1 MLAYHRHKKG
11 SIKMSIRKSALIKC
25 IYQFILFSIIGLA
38 LMFTLFHAGILAIP
52 VIAFMWTFWGFNFL
66 TLITG
71 VQFKKR
77 YKFAFAFLNLAI
89 IPSLFVFLI
98 TSPKPIIF
106 LMFSIKTLEAP
117 KDERLH
123 TITTISSICLAIL
136 YLITIILFVKAY
148 WKEVKNEALKL
159 FGKEIPQEKHS
170 ELCKTKYPVLLV
182 HGTGFRDRSFYN
194 YWGEIPSELE
204 KHGASIFYS
213 NHDAW
218 ANIEDAASQIT
229 DTLKTVLEKA
239 ECKKVNIIA
248 HSKGGID
255 VRYAIS
261 KLGLEDKIASVTMI
275 SSPNHGSKTLD
286 KLYSIFGDW
295 LFKFLAVFVNLWFKI
310 LGDKKP
316 DFFKTTKQFC
326 SSFMEGFNKE
336 ITDSPSI
343 LYQSFAGKMKN
354 PFSDIFMCFMNFV
367 MKFCDGENDGLVSL
381 ESAKWGNFRGV
392 IEAQKFFGISH
403 AHEVDAYRTNPRIKE
418 ADGLPK
424 NSKTI
429 RDFYINLIAELKEK
443 GF

>member
-1 MLAYHRHKKG
+1 
-11 SIKMSIRKSALIKC
+11 MSIRKAALVKC

-38 LMFTLFHAGILAIP
+38 LMFTLFHAAILALP

-71 VQFKKR
+71 VQFSNR
-77 YKFAFAFLNLAI
+77 YKISFALLNFFVIALLITFLIISSDPEEYEKVYTIAI
-89 IPSLFVFLI
+89 I
-98 TSPKPIIF
+98 T
-106 LMFSIKTLEAP
+106 
-117 KDERLH
+117 
-123 TITTISSICLAIL
+123 SICIGIL
-136 YLITIILFVKAY
+136 YLLTIILFVKAY
-148 WKEVKNEALKL
+148 WKAAKIELLKL
-159 FGKEIPQEKHS
+159 LGKEIPLEKYS

-182 HGTGFRDRSFYN
+182 HGTGFRDRAFCN
-194 YWGEIPSELE
+194 YWGGIPSLLE

-213 NHDAW
+213 KHDAW
-218 ANIEDAASQIT
+218 ANIEDAASQIA
-229 DTLKTVLEKA
+229 DTLKTVLKEA
-239 ECKKVNIIA
+239 ECEKVNIIA

-286 KLYSIFGDW
+286 KLFSIFGEW

-316 DFFKTTKQFC
+316 DFFRVTKQFC
-326 SSFMEGFNKE
+326 SSYMESFNKE

-354 PFSDIFMCFMNFV
+354 PFSDIFMWFMNFV
-367 MKFCDGENDGLVSL
+367 MKFCDGENDGLVSV

-392 IEAQKFFGISH
+392 IEGQKLLGISH
-403 AHEVDAYRTNPRIKE
+403 AHEVDAYRTNPKLKE
-418 ADGLPK
+418 ANGLPK

-429 RDFYINLIAELKEK
+429 RDFYINLIAELKEE

>member
-1 MLAYHRHKKG
+1 
-11 SIKMSIRKSALIKC
+11 MSIRKAALVKC

-38 LMFTLFHAGILAIP
+38 LMFTLFHAAILALP

-71 VQFKKR
+71 VQFSNR
-77 YKFAFAFLNLAI
+77 YKISFALLNFFVIALLITFLIISSDPEEYEKVYTIAI
-89 IPSLFVFLI
+89 I
-98 TSPKPIIF
+98 T
-106 LMFSIKTLEAP
+106 
-117 KDERLH
+117 
-123 TITTISSICLAIL
+123 SICIGIL
-136 YLITIILFVKAY
+136 YLLTIILFVKAY
-148 WKEVKNEALKL
+148 WKAAKIELLKL
-159 FGKEIPQEKHS
+159 LGKEIPLEKYS

-182 HGTGFRDRSFYN
+182 HGTGFRDRAFCN
-194 YWGEIPSELE
+194 YWGGIPDLLE

-213 NHDAW
+213 KHDAW
-218 ANIEDAASQIT
+218 ANIEDAASQIA
-229 DTLKTVLEKA
+229 DTLKTVLIEA
-239 ECKKVNIIA
+239 ECEKVNIIA

-261 KLGLEDKIASVTMI
+261 KLGLEDKIASVTMF
-275 SSPNHGSKTLD
+275 
-286 KLYSIFGDW
+286 SIFGEW

-316 DFFKTTKQFC
+316 DFFRATKQFC
-326 SSFMEGFNKE
+326 SSYMESFNKE

-367 MKFCDGENDGLVSL
+367 MKFCDGENDGLVSV
-381 ESAKWGNFRGV
+381 ESAKWANFRGV
-392 IEAQKFFGISH
+392 IEGQKFLGISH
-403 AHEVDAYRTNPRIKE
+403 AHEVDAYRTNPKLKE
-418 ADGLPK
+418 ANGLPK

>member
-1 MLAYHRHKKG
+1 
-11 SIKMSIRKSALIKC
+11 MSIRKAALVKC

-38 LMFTLFHAGILAIP
+38 LMFTLFHAAILALP

-71 VQFKKR
+71 VQFNNR
-77 YKFAFAFLNLAI
+77 YKISFALLNFFVIALLITFLIISSDPEEYEKVYTIAI
-89 IPSLFVFLI
+89 I
-98 TSPKPIIF
+98 T
-106 LMFSIKTLEAP
+106 
-117 KDERLH
+117 
-123 TITTISSICLAIL
+123 SICIGIL
-136 YLITIILFVKAY
+136 YLLTIILFVKAY
-148 WKEVKNEALKL
+148 WKAVKIELLKL
-159 FGKEIPQEKHS
+159 LGKEIPLEKHS

-182 HGTGFRDRSFYN
+182 HGTGFRDRAFCN
-194 YWGEIPSELE
+194 YWGGIPGLLE

-218 ANIEDAASQIT
+218 ANIEDAASQIA
-229 DTLKTVLEKA
+229 DTLKTVLKET
-239 ECKKVNIIA
+239 ECEKVNIIA

-286 KLYSIFGDW
+286 KLFSIFGEW

-316 DFFKTTKQFC
+316 DFFRATKQFC
-326 SSFMEGFNKE
+326 SSYMESFNKE

-367 MKFCDGENDGLVSL
+367 MKFCDGENDGLVSV
-381 ESAKWGNFRGV
+381 ESAKWANFRGV
-392 IEAQKFFGISH
+392 IEGQKFLGISH
-403 AHEVDAYRTNPRIKE
+403 AHEVDAYRTNPKIKE

>member
-1 MLAYHRHKKG
+1 MHTIGIAYHRHKKG
-11 SIKMSIRKSALIKC
+11 SIKMSIRKSALVKC

-38 LMFTLFHAGILAIP
+38 LMFTLFHAAILALP

-66 TLITG
+66 TLIIG
-71 VQFKKR
+71 IQFRKR
-77 YKFAFAFLNLAI
+77 YQISFAVLNFFVIALLI
-89 IPSLFVFLI
+89 VFLI
-98 TSPKPIIF
+98 IS
-106 LMFSIKTLEAP
+106 SEA
-117 KDERLH
+117 KKYEKLH
-123 TITTISSICLAIL
+123 TIAIITSICIGIL
-136 YLITIILFVKAY
+136 YLLASILFVKAY
-148 WKEVKNEALKL
+148 WKQAKIEVLKL
-159 FGKEIPQEKHS
+159 LGKEIPLEKYS
-170 ELCKTKYPVLLV
+170 EICKTKYPVLLV
-182 HGTGFRDRSFYN
+182 HGTGFRDRNFCN
-194 YWGEIPSELE
+194 YWGEIPDLLE

-229 DTLKTVLEKA
+229 DTLKTILEKA

-354 PFSDIFMCFMNFV
+354 PFSDIFMWFMNFV
-367 MKFCDGENDGLVSL
+367 MKFCDGENDGLVSV
-381 ESAKWGNFRGV
+381 ESAKWANFRGV

-403 AHEVDAYRTNPRIKE
+403 AHEVDAYRTNPKIKE

-429 RDFYINLIAELKEK
+429 RDFYINLVGELKEK
-443 GF
+443 GY

>member
-1 MLAYHRHKKG
+1 
-11 SIKMSIRKSALIKC
+11 MSIRKAALVKC
-25 IYQFILFSIIGLA
+25 IYQFILFSITGLA
-38 LMFTLFHAGILAIP
+38 LIYALCLFGLFHSTILALP

-71 VQFKKR
+71 VQFSNR
-77 YKFAFAFLNLAI
+77 YKISFALLNFFVIALLITFLIISSDPEEYEKVYTTAI
-89 IPSLFVFLI
+89 I
-98 TSPKPIIF
+98 T
-106 LMFSIKTLEAP
+106 
-117 KDERLH
+117 
-123 TITTISSICLAIL
+123 SICIGIL
-136 YLITIILFVKAY
+136 YLLTIILFVKAY
-148 WKEVKNEALKL
+148 WKAAKIELLKL
-159 FGKEIPQEKHS
+159 LGKEIPLEKYS

-182 HGTGFRDRSFYN
+182 HGTGFRDRAFCN
-194 YWGEIPSELE
+194 YWGGIPGLLE

-213 NHDAW
+213 KHDAW
-218 ANIEDAASQIT
+218 ANIEDAASQIA
-229 DTLKTVLEKA
+229 DTLKTVLKET
-239 ECKKVNIIA
+239 ECEKVNIIA

-286 KLYSIFGDW
+286 KLFSIFGEW

-316 DFFKTTKQFC
+316 DFFGTTKQFC
-326 SSFMEGFNKE
+326 SSYMEGFNKE

-367 MKFCDGENDGLVSL
+367 MKFCDGENDGLVSV
-381 ESAKWGNFRGV
+381 ESAKWANFRGV
-392 IEAQKFFGISH
+392 IEGQKLLGISH
-403 AHEVDAYRTNPRIKE
+403 AHEVDAYRTNPKIKE

-429 RDFYINLIAELKEK
+429 RDFYINLIAELKEE

>member
-1 MLAYHRHKKG
+1 
-11 SIKMSIRKSALIKC
+11 MSIRKAALVKC

-38 LMFTLFHAGILAIP
+38 LMFTLFHAAILALP

-71 VQFKKR
+71 VQFSNR
-77 YKFAFAFLNLAI
+77 YKISFALLNFFVIALLITFLIISSDPEEYEKVYTIAI
-89 IPSLFVFLI
+89 I
-98 TSPKPIIF
+98 T
-106 LMFSIKTLEAP
+106 
-117 KDERLH
+117 
-123 TITTISSICLAIL
+123 SICIGIL
-136 YLITIILFVKAY
+136 YLLTIILFVKAY
-148 WKEVKNEALKL
+148 WKAAKIELLKL
-159 FGKEIPQEKHS
+159 LGKEIPLEKYS

-182 HGTGFRDRSFYN
+182 HGTGFRDRAFCN
-194 YWGEIPSELE
+194 YWGGIPGLLE

-213 NHDAW
+213 KHDAW
-218 ANIEDAASQIT
+218 ANIEDAASQIA
-229 DTLKTVLEKA
+229 DTLKTVLKET
-239 ECKKVNIIA
+239 ECEKVNIIA

-286 KLYSIFGDW
+286 KLFSIFGEW

-316 DFFKTTKQFC
+316 DFFRATKQFC
-326 SSFMEGFNKE
+326 SSYMEGFNKE

-354 PFSDIFMCFMNFV
+354 PLSDIFMWFMNFV
-367 MKFCDGENDGLVSL
+367 MKFCDGENDGLVSV
-381 ESAKWGNFRGV
+381 ESAKWADFRGV

-403 AHEVDAYRTNPRIKE
+403 AHEVDAYRTNPKIKE

>member
-1 MLAYHRHKKG
+1 
-11 SIKMSIRKSALIKC
+11 MSIRKAALVKC

-38 LMFTLFHAGILAIP
+38 LMFTLFHAAILALP

-71 VQFKKR
+71 VQFNNR
-77 YKFAFAFLNLAI
+77 YKISFALLNFFVIALLFTFLIISSDPEEYEKVYTIAI
-89 IPSLFVFLI
+89 I
-98 TSPKPIIF
+98 T
-106 LMFSIKTLEAP
+106 
-117 KDERLH
+117 
-123 TITTISSICLAIL
+123 SICIGIL
-136 YLITIILFVKAY
+136 YLLTIILFVKAY
-148 WKEVKNEALKL
+148 WKAAKIELLKL
-159 FGKEIPQEKHS
+159 LGKEIPLEKYS

-182 HGTGFRDRSFYN
+182 HGTGFRDRAFCN
-194 YWGEIPSELE
+194 YWGGIPGLLE

-213 NHDAW
+213 KHDAW
-218 ANIEDAASQIT
+218 ANIEDAASQIA
-229 DTLKTVLEKA
+229 DTLKTVLKEA
-239 ECKKVNIIA
+239 ECEKVNIIA

-286 KLYSIFGDW
+286 KLFSIFGEW

-316 DFFKTTKQFC
+316 DFFRATKQFC
-326 SSFMEGFNKE
+326 SSYMESFNKE

-354 PFSDIFMCFMNFV
+354 PFSDIFMWFMNFV
-367 MKFCDGENDGLVSL
+367 MKFCDGENDGLVSV
-381 ESAKWGNFRGV
+381 ESAKWANFRGV
-392 IEAQKFFGISH
+392 IEAQKFLGISH
-403 AHEVDAYRTNPRIKE
+403 AHEVDAYRTNPKIKE

-429 RDFYINLIAELKEK
+429 RDFYINLIAELKEE